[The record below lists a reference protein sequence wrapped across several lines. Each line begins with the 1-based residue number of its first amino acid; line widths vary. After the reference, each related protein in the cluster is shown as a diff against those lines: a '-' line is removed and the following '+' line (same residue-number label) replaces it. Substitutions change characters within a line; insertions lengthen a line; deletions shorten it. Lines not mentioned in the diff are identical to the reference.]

1 MLSRVGQV
9 NHYNVR
15 VGTPNG
21 NVDFLSAQ
29 SHVKLR
35 TIAPTAA
42 RIAPREFISRA
53 LNPSAA
59 QLHADSK
66 HQPGRD
72 S

>member
-15 VGTPNG
+15 VGTPTG

-35 TIAPTAA
+35 TIADSSYEL
-42 RIAPREFISRA
+42 RRENSFQE
-53 LNPSAA
+53 L
-59 QLHADSK
+59 
-66 HQPGRD
+66 
-72 S
+72 